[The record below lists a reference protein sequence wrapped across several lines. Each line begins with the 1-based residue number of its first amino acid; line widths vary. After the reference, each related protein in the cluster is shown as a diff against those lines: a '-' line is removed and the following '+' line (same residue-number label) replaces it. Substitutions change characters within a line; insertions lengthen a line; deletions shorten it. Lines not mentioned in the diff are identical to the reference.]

1 MDDRRTR
8 FFWNLS
14 ILLGIVILVWQTFSI
29 VSIRNERQDYELSMK
44 RELGADT
51 ELDSVINFLEARLE
65 DRAMFSFTARENPLD
80 LSRGIYLTDNAA
92 DLYRFRQQNI
102 PRVSAVVYGSKPM
115 VVVQLQGQNMQLAVG
130 DTVAG
135 ERIIDITTEGMVTLK
150 NGVRNHYNIAPATLS
165 PEEINR
171 IRKEK
176 RRANEETY

>member
-8 FFWNLS
+8 FFWSLS
-14 ILLGIVILVWQTFSI
+14 IFLGIIILLWQTFSI
-29 VSIRNERQDYELSMK
+29 VKVRNERLDYELSLK

-65 DRAMFSFTARENPLD
+65 DRALFRFTATENPLD
-80 LSRGIYLTDNAA
+80 LSRAIYLTDNAA

-102 PRVSAVVYGSKPM
+102 PRVSAVVYGVKPM
-115 VVVQLQGQNMQLAVG
+115 VVVQLKGVNMQLAVG

-135 ERIIDITTEGMVTLK
+135 ERIIDITPEGMVTLK
-150 NGVRNHYNIAPATLS
+150 NGLRSHYNIAPATLT
-165 PEEINR
+165 PEEIER

>member
-14 ILLGIVILVWQTFSI
+14 ILLGIIILLWQTFTI
-29 VSIRNERQDYELSMK
+29 VNIRDERQDYERSMK

-51 ELDSVINFLEARLE
+51 ELDSIINFLEARLE
-65 DRAMFSFTARENPLD
+65 DRATFTFAAKENPLD
-80 LSRGIYLTDNAA
+80 LSRAIYLTDNAA

-102 PRVSAVVYGSKPM
+102 PRVSAVVYSTKPM
-115 VVVQLQGQNMQLAVG
+115 VVVQLQGENMQLAVG

-135 ERIIDITTEGMVTLK
+135 ERIIDITPEGMVTIK
-150 NGVRNHYNIAPATLS
+150 NGMRNHYNIAPATLS
-165 PEEINR
+165 PEEIDR